1 MFLMGAHITFA
12 LMDATGKALS
22 RDIAVPLVVLARNGF
37 TLLFM
42 ALALLPVM
50 GWALVRIK
58 HLKLQLWRGLALFG
72 FTMFFFTALKFLPQA
87 EATAINFITPF
98 FVMLLAGP
106 LLGEKVGWWRWVA
119 TAAGFAGMLLVI
131 RPGANLA
138 VIGVVCALLT
148 MLCNIAFQLLNRKA
162 AQLENPLAS
171 VFWSSMVGFTGALC
185 ALPLIGQIDAL
196 GKIPN
201 ALTPMQ
207 WALMVSFGLSGSVS
221 QYCLIRAYFYSSAS
235 FVATLVYLQIIW
247 AVAAGWGFFGQLPDS
262 ITFLGISIITLSGIA
277 VAVFEMLRNKR

>member
-22 RDIAVPLVVLARNGF
+22 RDIAVPVVVLARNGF

-42 ALALLPVM
+42 AVALLPVM

-106 LLGEKVGWWRWVA
+106 VLREKVGWWRWVA
-119 TAAGFAGMLLVI
+119 TATGFAGMLLVI

-171 VFWSSMVGFTGALC
+171 VFWSSMVGFVGALL
-185 ALPLIGQIDAL
+185 ALPLIGQVDVL
-196 GKIPN
+196 GTIPS

-221 QYCLIRAYFYSSAS
+221 QYCLIRAYYYSSAS

-247 AVAAGWGFFGQLPDS
+247 AVAAGWGFFGQLPDG

-277 VAVFEMLRNKR
+277 VALFEMRRKRS

>member
-1 MFLMGAHITFA
+1 
-12 LMDATGKALS
+12 MDATGKALAS
-22 RDIAVPLVVLARNGF
+22 DIAVPLVVLARNGF

-42 ALALLPVM
+42 AVALLPLM
-50 GWALVRIK
+50 GWALLRVG

-72 FTMFFFTALKFLPQA
+72 FTTFFFTALKFLPQA

-138 VIGVVCALLT
+138 MVGVICALLT

-171 VFWSSMVGFTGALC
+171 VFWSSMVGFVGALLT
-185 ALPLIGQIDAL
+185 LPLIGQVAAL
-196 GKIPN
+196 GSVP
-201 ALTPMQ
+201 ASLSAWQ
-207 WALMVSFGLSGSVS
+207 WALMVSFGISGSVS
-221 QYCLIRAYFYSSAS
+221 QYCLIRAYYYSSAS
-235 FVATLVYLQIIW
+235 FIATLVYLQIIW
-247 AVAAGWGFFGQLPDS
+247 AVAAGWGFFGQLPDAV
-262 ITFLGISIITLSGIA
+262 TFTGIAVITLSGIA
-277 VAVFEMLRNKR
+277 VAVFEMQRSKRKKR

>member
-1 MFLMGAHITFA
+1 
-12 LMDATGKALS
+12 MDATGKALA

-42 ALALLPVM
+42 AVALLPLM
-50 GWALVRIK
+50 GGALLRVG

-72 FTMFFFTALKFLPQA
+72 FTTFFFTALKFLPQA

-106 LLGEKVGWWRWVA
+106 LLGETVRWWRWVA
-119 TAAGFAGMLLVI
+119 TAVGFGGMLLVI

-138 VIGVVCALLT
+138 TVGVVCALLT

-171 VFWSSMVGFTGALC
+171 VFYSSLVGFAGALVTM
-185 ALPLIGQIDAL
+185 PLVGSVEAL
-196 GKIPN
+196 GAWPQ
-201 ALTPMQ
+201 ALNSWQ
-207 WALMVSFGLSGSVS
+207 WFLMVSFGLTGSVS
-221 QYCLIRAYFYSSAS
+221 QYCLIRAYYYSSAS
-235 FVATLVYLQIIW
+235 FIATLVYLQIIW
-247 AVAAGWGFFGQLPDS
+247 AVAAGWGFFGQLPDAVTFAG
-262 ITFLGISIITLSGIA
+262 ITVITLSGIA
-277 VAVFEMLRNKR
+277 VAVFEMQRGKR